1 MNTVQTMLL
10 LPLVTICS
18 LSTLADDGYKN
29 FDVSVYARV
38 FEVIKMK
45 DPVWLKAT
53 FEQMDQHLNIDKI
66 YLETHR
72 DMTVIDEAALE
83 PIIKFFKSKG
93 IKTAG
98 GITITV
104 SEPNN
109 FETYCYTNEEHRKK
123 LKQIVEM
130 TARHFDELILDDF
143 FYTSCKCKKCIAA
156 KGDKS
161 WSQFRMDL
169 LAEAAKTLI
178 VGPAKA
184 VNPKIK
190 VVIKYPNWYEHFQGL
205 GFDLERGPKIFDGIY
220 TGTET
225 RDSVMTD
232 QHLQEYQGYQI
243 IRYFENIAPGR
254 NGGGWVDTYASNTAD
269 RYAEQLW
276 LTLLA
281 KAPEMTMFDY
291 MQMGLPVTKQ
301 LRGPWQSTGT
311 SFDFDAMIKPYL
323 DGDKYKKDANMAL
336 VAATAL
342 EQIDNIL
349 GYLGRPIGIKG
360 YKPFHS
366 TGEDFLHNFLG
377 MAGIPIDLYPEFPS
391 GEKVILLTESAKFDP
406 DIIGKIKGQLINGK
420 DIVITSGLLRA
431 LMGKGIEEIVELQY
445 TDRKAIVKDFKA
457 GWGGLVK
464 GEKEMIIPQIQYLTN
479 DSWEEVSALDNGL
492 GWPML
497 HRADY
502 ADGNLYVLTIPDNFA
517 DIYDMP
523 AEVLNKIR
531 DTIAKNQFVRLHG
544 PAKVS
549 IFLYDNNTAVV
560 HSFRDEAANVSL
572 VTLKGKNV
580 KDILTG
586 ETVKGKDIPGFW
598 GRPSTEK
605 TFELTVK
612 PHSYRVLSVE

>member
-1 MNTVQTMLL
+1 MLL

-45 DPVWLKAT
+45 DPVWLKTT

-83 PIIKFFKSKG
+83 PIIRFFKSKG

-104 SEPNN
+104 SESNN

-232 QHLQEYQGYQI
+232 QHLQEYQSYQI

-301 LRGPWQSTGT
+301 LRGPWQGTET

-336 VAATAL
+336 IAATAL
-342 EQIDNIL
+342 EQIDNVI

-360 YKPFHS
+360 YKPYHS

-391 GEKVILLTESAKFDP
+391 GEKIILLTESAKFDAE
-406 DIIGKIKGQLINGK
+406 IINKIKGQLINGK
-420 DIVITSGLLRA
+420 DVVITSGFLCA

-445 TDRKAIVKDFKA
+445 TNRKAIVKDFKA
-457 GWGGLVK
+457 GWGGIIK

-492 GWPML
+492 GWPIL

-523 AEVLNKIR
+523 DEVLNKIR
-531 DTIAKNQFVRLHG
+531 DTLLKNQFVRLHG

-560 HSFRDEAANVSL
+560 HSFGDTPADIRL
-572 VTLKGKNV
+572 VAPKGKNI
-580 KDILTG
+580 KDIETG
-586 ETVKGKDIPGFW
+586 EALRGKDIQGFW

-612 PHSYRVLSVE
+612 PHSFRVLSVE